1 MAVLTP
7 SRRRIRPPSVLS
19 LMGLRY
25 IALALIA
32 RLPFAM
38 MVVGALTMMVE
49 LGRSVAEAGIVS
61 AVAGIGTALGA
72 PLLGRSIER
81 FGQRPVLLVIG
92 PVFGLLLVG
101 LTALVWFGAATG
113 VLVGVAALAGVVSPQ
128 VAPLSR
134 SRVAAAVLD
143 TESGPRLDAAMGYE
157 SMADE
162 GAFVVGPVL
171 VGALSLALG
180 PCAPLLVAAG
190 LTFTA
195 VVAFALHPTAVG
207 LAGAT
212 SGAGGRRHRLWSGR
226 FVILV
231 AGMSCVGAIF
241 GATLTAL
248 TRELEVAG
256 IPGWTGLVYGLMSV
270 GSILSAASLAHI
282 PQTLLPRRA
291 RWIVAA
297 SVAVAGAVVLALGP
311 ALVWT
316 CIGLFLLGCGMGAA
330 LVTVFAL
337 TAEDVPASRRTTAF
351 AVLSSA
357 LIVSQAVVTA
367 GAGQLVSSAGA
378 ALGFLVAVAVGVVL
392 LALAVTHRFVP
403 ARSVSAE
410 AATPSNG

>member
-1 MAVLTP
+1 
-7 SRRRIRPPSVLS
+7 
-19 LMGLRY
+19 MGLRY

-162 GAFVVGPVL
+162 GAFVVGP
-171 VGALSLALG
+171 
-180 PCAPLLVAAG
+180 LLVAAG

-212 SGAGGRRHRLWSGR
+212 SGAGGRRRRLWSGR

-282 PQTLLPRRA
+282 PQKLLPRRA

-357 LIVSQAVVTA
+357 LIVSQAIVTA

-378 ALGFLVAVAVGVVL
+378 ALGFLVAVAAGVVL
-392 LALAVTHRFVP
+392 LALAVTHRVVP

-410 AATPSNG
+410 AAPPSNG

>member
-1 MAVLTP
+1 
-7 SRRRIRPPSVLS
+7 
-19 LMGLRY
+19 
-25 IALALIA
+25 
-32 RLPFAM
+32 
-38 MVVGALTMMVE
+38 
-49 LGRSVAEAGIVS
+49 
-61 AVAGIGTALGA
+61 
-72 PLLGRSIER
+72 
-81 FGQRPVLLVIG
+81 
-92 PVFGLLLVG
+92 
-101 LTALVWFGAATG
+101 
-113 VLVGVAALAGVVSPQ
+113 
-128 VAPLSR
+128 
-134 SRVAAAVLD
+134 
-143 TESGPRLDAAMGYE
+143 
-157 SMADE
+157 
-162 GAFVVGPVL
+162 
-171 VGALSLALG
+171 
-180 PCAPLLVAAG
+180 
-190 LTFTA
+190 
-195 VVAFALHPTAVG
+195 
-207 LAGAT
+207 
-212 SGAGGRRHRLWSGR
+212 
-226 FVILV
+226 
-231 AGMSCVGAIF
+231 MSCVGAIF

-297 SVAVAGAVVLALGP
+297 SVAVAGAVVLALGA

-378 ALGFLVAVAVGVVL
+378 ALGFLVAVAAGVVL

-403 ARSVSAE
+403 ARSVSEE
-410 AATPSNG
+410 AARPSNG